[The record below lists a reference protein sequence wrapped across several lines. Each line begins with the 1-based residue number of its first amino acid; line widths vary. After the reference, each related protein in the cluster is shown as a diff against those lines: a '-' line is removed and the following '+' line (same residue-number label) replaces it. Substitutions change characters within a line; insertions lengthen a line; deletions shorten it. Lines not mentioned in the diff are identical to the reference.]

1 MSFILDSL
9 KKLEQE
15 KTEQI
20 HEVDLK
26 TVLLKTEDS
35 EKEVM
40 RLKTKMR
47 ALLVLSAGILAG
59 AVAMAFVFLKGPG
72 PEVIASAPPPPPPIV
87 KKELPEDMP
96 ALETPPATAAMGE
109 KELPPPPPPPEAVEF
124 TPIPEFVIQEQEG
137 DGSMETAVLERDPN
151 SQVRDR
157 PLSSPLPPIAPIPE
171 SAKAR
176 FPQFDIKGIIF
187 FGEGNPDNYIILR
200 DKGGERTKL
209 REGEVFMQAAL
220 MEILPEKAR
229 FLFEEN
235 LFEKEMGEE

>member
-15 KTEQI
+15 KSEQI
-20 HEVDLK
+20 QEVDLK

-47 ALLVLSAGILAG
+47 ALLVLSVGILAG
-59 AVAMAFVFLKGPG
+59 AVAATAFVFLKGPG
-72 PEVIASAPPPPPPIV
+72 PVTSTPPPPAMV

-96 ALETPPATAAMGE
+96 ALETPPASATME
-109 KELPPPPPPPEAVEF
+109 ERELPPPPPPPEAEEF
-124 TPIPEFVIQEQEG
+124 TSIPEFVIQEEKR

-151 SQVRDR
+151 SQLRNK
-157 PLSSPLPPIAPIPE
+157 PAFPPLPPVAPIPE

-209 REGEVFMQAAL
+209 KEGEVFMQAAL
-220 MEILPEKAR
+220 MKILPEKAR